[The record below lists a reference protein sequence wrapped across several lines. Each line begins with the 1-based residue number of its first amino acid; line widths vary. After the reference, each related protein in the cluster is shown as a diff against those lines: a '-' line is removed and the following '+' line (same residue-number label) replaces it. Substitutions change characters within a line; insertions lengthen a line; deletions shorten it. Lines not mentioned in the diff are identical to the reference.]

1 MTITQ
6 VYVSGIRAEGE
17 LQYQARN
24 GSSTRWSPLA
34 MQQSPL
40 DRACGVHALLVGL
53 AIVTHAPRSSLE
65 NLAEASR
72 GPWRAFWELAR
83 GIYFEGSAA
92 KDLQRCAGALENV
105 STREVRTQTPD
116 KLYRVCL
123 AAIEAGGVPLLD
135 LDGPAIAHWTVV
147 LGVESRAGKPSALLC
162 LDPSVGAPWAAF
174 TNARFDLTP
183 DRKPAR
189 GKPLHS
195 YRDTDGRIKQAHGYS
210 VLLVMPKQQP
220 P

>member
-1 MTITQ
+1 MTTTQ

-17 LQYQARN
+17 LQYQARS
-24 GSSTRWSPLA
+24 GSSTRWSPLHLP
-34 MQQSPL
+34 QSPL
-40 DRACGVHALLVGL
+40 DRACGVHAIGIAV
-53 AIVTHAPRSSLE
+53 AIVTRAPRALLE

-72 GPWRAFWELAR
+72 GPWRAFWEQAR
-83 GIYFEGSAA
+83 VLYFEGSTA
-92 KDLQRCAGALENV
+92 KDLQRCAATLDNV
-105 STREVRTQTPD
+105 STRVVRTESPE

-123 AAIEAGGVPLLD
+123 AAIEVGGVPLLD
-135 LDGPAIAHWTVV
+135 LDGPTIAHWTVV
-147 LGVESRAGKPSALLC
+147 LGTESRDGKPSALLA

-174 TNARFDLTP
+174 TNARFDLTRG
-183 DRKPAR
+183 RKPAR

-195 YRDTDGRIKQAHGYS
+195 YRDTDGRVKHARCNS